1 MTLAS
6 RTGLLAPGTVLLAAA
21 YPVAVYFLL
30 DRGAVRLAGLLLI
43 AVLAARLFVPA
54 ARRGEALA
62 LLAVGA
68 LFAATLTITGS
79 ELMARLWP
87 VAVSAVML
95 AAFAA
100 TLVRPPSMI
109 ERIARAT
116 GAELDAAG
124 VQYTRTVTVIWCGFF
139 VANGVLALGTALYA
153 SREWWV
159 LYNGFISYLLA
170 GALLAGERLIRPHV
184 QRRLAATAGS

>member
-1 MTLAS
+1 VTSAS

-30 DRGAVRLAGLLLI
+30 DRGDVRLAGLLLI
-43 AVLAARLFVPA
+43 AVLVARLFLPA
-54 ARRGEALA
+54 SRRGEALA

-68 LFAATLTITGS
+68 LFATGLTFTGS

-87 VAVSAVML
+87 VAVSAAML

-100 TLVRPPSMI
+100 TLARPPSMI

-116 GAELDAAG
+116 GADLDAPG
-124 VQYTRTVTVIWCGFF
+124 VRYTRTVTVIWCGFF
-139 VANGVLALGTALYA
+139 VANGALAFATAIYA

-159 LYNGFISYLLA
+159 LYNGLISYLIA
-170 GALLAGERLIRPHV
+170 GGLLVGERLIRPHV
-184 QRRLAATAGS
+184 QRRLAATAGG